1 MKNNFQNIFSL
12 EKTFT
17 LILLTGFIFSQ
28 NIQLIEKITPS
39 TPPNF
44 ALEQLKYA
52 ISDKGYGLNVNNR
65 MKAYTINILNVNN
78 DEWNK
83 PESYRIKR
91 KNKDVLTVSGSD
103 DIGLMYGIYELAEQ
117 IAMGPDSRTA
127 NWQNIEES
135 FGEPALEIRADNPFL
150 AVEGETGIAKW
161 FYDEDY
167 WKMYFN
173 LLAKNRFNI
182 CDIHAMYRYQ
192 DTNFPNIFPFFL
204 KYPFNDKASW
214 ESEDQ
219 AKNLTM
225 LKRVIELGE
234 ERGVHVALMNYAT
247 DNPGISHGDEAEL
260 IEYTSWAVAELLKE
274 CPDLWMF
281 GFRVGES
288 GKSEEFFEKS
298 YLDGIDQSGK
308 ENIRLYTRTWLAKFD
323 DMAKIGMKYP
333 DNFYIEI
340 KYNGEQLGAP
350 YNAIQGRWGSYSYE
364 RYLNYPRYWKVIWQV
379 RGNGTHRLFPWMDPD
394 FARQMVTNNPF
405 GNSVGFTLEPI
416 TAYYPQT
423 PSRIYKNSRDT
434 EFMNYT
440 PERYWAWY
448 MVWGRMAYD
457 PTISEDIF
465 KWQFSTHYGDNN
477 NAIFDALNEGSKIVP
492 LIFRSHCLGSDHRQ
506 MAPEFETGNKNNY
519 REELTGTYGIDSY
532 STAFNLDEQVSLNC
546 KDFAI
551 ADLNGTVHGKKSPL
565 DVSIELETMAK
576 NVAKYVKN
584 ANPSQAKKE
593 WKLLNNDL
601 LALTELAMY
610 YAEKNRAAVALQY
623 FYQTNDFSQL
633 VPAKEKVKVATK
645 HWKALA
651 RIAEKQYK
659 PILDPLRTGKAFTWT
674 AQLPELKEDLRRV
687 NELIRETQDLDE
699 LQVGFVPVKHVQAG
713 QDLILTAGANPSA
726 YDQVV
731 LHYNVD
737 GKATA
742 TIKTKRSEKWT
753 YSATI
758 SSKDIHVDQKVTYW
772 FSIQN
777 RKGQALVRSERAFFI
792 PSSDFS
798 GPEFDK
804 TQFSET
810 INSNQSIVHVEVPI
824 LDASN
829 IESVWVEWKL
839 LPSDYKWGNTI
850 NMIKSGSVYSADIPL
865 TQEGI
870 LYSFVAADAYGNT
883 TRWPDEKI
891 ERPHFAVNPF
901 DGGLEKAYR
910 LNSKGRMVNG
920 LTAKEIKWS
929 DQNNLGRPG
938 RFFTYKGK
946 GGQTSF
952 DFTVDEYADYHLD
965 VFKVVD
971 KSYSAATLLIDGKA
985 VGNMSCQLDVGNPVP
1000 THEIFTIKGLAKG
1013 KHTLTFMSADN
1024 NTIGLEGFNFY
1035 AIPATID
1042 KFMISQSFDGY
1053 ILENGANMYPIGNP
1067 NIEWRKAATVAKG
1080 IIRLDAQQNP
1090 REDCHSF
1097 AVTELVC
1104 DRDVTTTLRLGT
1116 NDGAYAWLNGE
1127 LVFEKPG
1134 KRRFIFNQD
1143 TVEINL
1149 KKGVNTLVLLISQ
1162 AGRNWLFNVNV
1173 DSYHCINHYP
1183 EK

>member
-1 MKNNFQNIFSL
+1 M
-12 EKTFT
+12 
-17 LILLTGFIFSQ
+17 
-28 NIQLIEKITPS
+28 
-39 TPPNF
+39 
-44 ALEQLKYA
+44 
-52 ISDKGYGLNVNNR
+52 
-65 MKAYTINILNVNN
+65 
-78 DEWNK
+78 
-83 PESYRIKR
+83 
-91 KNKDVLTVSGSD
+91 
-103 DIGLMYGIYELAEQ
+103 
-117 IAMGPDSRTA
+117 
-127 NWQNIEES
+127 
-135 FGEPALEIRADNPFL
+135 
-150 AVEGETGIAKW
+150 
-161 FYDEDY
+161 
-167 WKMYFN
+167 
-173 LLAKNRFNI
+173 
-182 CDIHAMYRYQ
+182 
-192 DTNFPNIFPFFL
+192 
-204 KYPFNDKASW
+204 
-214 ESEDQ
+214 
-219 AKNLTM
+219 
-225 LKRVIELGE
+225 
-234 ERGVHVALMNYAT
+234 
-247 DNPGISHGDEAEL
+247 
-260 IEYTSWAVAELLKE
+260 
-274 CPDLWMF
+274 
-281 GFRVGES
+281 
-288 GKSEEFFEKS
+288 
-298 YLDGIDQSGK
+298 
-308 ENIRLYTRTWLAKFD
+308 
-323 DMAKIGMKYP
+323 
-333 DNFYIEI
+333 
-340 KYNGEQLGAP
+340 
-350 YNAIQGRWGSYSYE
+350 
-364 RYLNYPRYWKVIWQV
+364 
-379 RGNGTHRLFPWMDPD
+379 
-394 FARQMVTNNPF
+394 
-405 GNSVGFTLEPI
+405 
-416 TAYYPQT
+416 
-423 PSRIYKNSRDT
+423 
-434 EFMNYT
+434 
-440 PERYWAWY
+440 
-448 MVWGRMAYD
+448 
-457 PTISEDIF
+457 
-465 KWQFSTHYGDNN
+465 
-477 NAIFDALNEGSKIVP
+477 
-492 LIFRSHCLGSDHRQ
+492 
-506 MAPEFETGNKNNY
+506 
-519 REELTGTYGIDSY
+519 
-532 STAFNLDEQVSLNC
+532 
-546 KDFAI
+546 
-551 ADLNGTVHGKKSPL
+551 
-565 DVSIELETMAK
+565 
-576 NVAKYVKN
+576 
-584 ANPSQAKKE
+584 
-593 WKLLNNDL
+593 
-601 LALTELAMY
+601 
-610 YAEKNRAAVALQY
+610 
-623 FYQTNDFSQL
+623 
-633 VPAKEKVKVATK
+633 
-645 HWKALA
+645 
-651 RIAEKQYK
+651 
-659 PILDPLRTGKAFTWT
+659 
-674 AQLPELKEDLRRV
+674 
-687 NELIRETQDLDE
+687 
-699 LQVGFVPVKHVQAG
+699 
-713 QDLILTAGANPSA
+713 
-726 YDQVV
+726 
-731 LHYNVD
+731 
-737 GKATA
+737 
-742 TIKTKRSEKWT
+742 
-753 YSATI
+753 
-758 SSKDIHVDQKVTYW
+758 
-772 FSIQN
+772 
-777 RKGQALVRSERAFFI
+777 
-792 PSSDFS
+792 
-798 GPEFDK
+798 
-804 TQFSET
+804 
-810 INSNQSIVHVEVPI
+810 EVPI